1 MEKNEFFFSYVILL
15 GFNYQKQI
23 NTELLVL
30 QRKNKFINVN
40 LIFPVFQDDIK
51 CFPYFKVYHPFC
63 AEQISVMNISEILMC
78 NKIMQDQDFWCIS
91 SLSAIFC
98 YIETTKLIEG
108 REAQINVANYREIP
122 ALGCCLE
129 PLTLEVDSSA
139 QIFIRSHQL

>member
-63 AEQISVMNISEILMC
+63 AE
-78 NKIMQDQDFWCIS
+78 
-91 SLSAIFC
+91 
-98 YIETTKLIEG
+98 
-108 REAQINVANYREIP
+108 
-122 ALGCCLE
+122 
-129 PLTLEVDSSA
+129 
-139 QIFIRSHQL
+139 